1 MREELVNIRTSGGRP
16 LPAPPAGASQ
26 IDEDALLQQ
35 VREVIAAGKSMPAV
49 AAELQAMGFCADGD
63 DSECGSPSPADFK
76 PLPRAPPSRTFLSY
90 ADLERRY
97 GKSRVTLWR
106 WVRLGLLP
114 APYETGP
121 NSVGFASDEIDER
134 DAKLVRKS
142 YGQEAVA

>member
-1 MREELVNIRTSGGRP
+1 MDRHRSD
-16 LPAPPAGASQ
+16 GA
-26 IDEDALLQQ
+26 
-35 VREVIAAGKSMPAV
+35 
-49 AAELQAMGFCADGD
+49 
-63 DSECGSPSPADFK
+63 DSEYGG
-76 PLPRAPPSRTFLSY
+76 APQHVASRRFLSY

-97 GKSRVTLWR
+97 GKSRITIWR

-142 YGQEAVA
+142 YGQEAVV

>member
-1 MREELVNIRTSGGRP
+1 MDRHRSDG
-16 LPAPPAGASQ
+16 
-26 IDEDALLQQ
+26 
-35 VREVIAAGKSMPAV
+35 
-49 AAELQAMGFCADGD
+49 ADG
-63 DSECGSPSPADFK
+63 ECGGVPQQY
-76 PLPRAPPSRTFLSY
+76 RGRRFLSY
-90 ADLERRY
+90 ADLEKRY